1 MSTKVETKFESPVII
16 VANPG
21 YSVLLTIGGMTIPV
35 DAFTPINLSN
45 MFSLDVINASGAL
58 RDQLQNGYLKI
69 HNEDED
75 LPADPNDALVKTLR
89 EAPTVKL
96 AIPKGVKTSEIKP
109 PKIDIPKEM
118 QAIVDP
124 QAMRQPTPPVDEDEE
139 DEVATT
145 PIVGDSEPSQS
156 DFLGKPLTEKQL
168 AKPVVTDVH
177 KHNSKP
183 FRIKRI
189 TNRRH

>member
-45 MFSLDVINASGAL
+45 MFSLDVINSSGAL
-58 RDQLQNGYLKI
+58 RDQLNSGFLKI
-69 HNEDED
+69 HNEEEE
-75 LPADPNDALVKTLR
+75 LPKDPNDALVKTLR

-96 AIPKGVKTSEIKP
+96 AVPKGVKTSEIKV
-109 PKIDIPKEM
+109 PKIDIPKEI
-118 QAIVDP
+118 QEIVDP
-124 QAMRQPTPPVDEDEE
+124 QAMRQPTPPVDEDED
-139 DEVATT
+139 DEVSTT
-145 PIVGDSEPSQS
+145 PIVGDSEPSAS

-168 AKPVVTDVH
+168 SKPVVTDVSQEQFEAFQN
-177 KHNSKP
+177 KEKE
-183 FRIKRI
+183 
-189 TNRRH
+189 